1 MSHAAE
7 ASTDHCIWLHQ
18 YWCRLDKSDLWR
30 MMEGTGERMESV
42 EVNVDQRFEYFGSE
56 VEGLG
61 YGHLWRTFFSLYSSS
76 IGTGPNPW
84 R

>member
-56 VEGLG
+56 AEGG
-61 YGHLWRTFFSLYSSS
+61 GA
-76 IGTGPNPW
+76 IGEMEEKSVFLLRMGESKNMV
-84 R
+84 

>member
-56 VEGLG
+56 AGWG
-61 YGHLWRTFFSLYSSS
+61 A
-76 IGTGPNPW
+76 IGEMEEKSAFLLRMGESKNMV
-84 R
+84 

>member
-18 YWCRLDKSDLWR
+18 YWCRLDKSGLWR

-56 VEGLG
+56 AEGG
-61 YGHLWRTFFSLYSSS
+61 GGDWRNGGEVCFLVKD
-76 IGTGPNPW
+76 G
-84 R
+84 RV

>member
-18 YWCRLDKSDLWR
+18 YWCRLDKNDLWR

-56 VEGLG
+56 AEGG
-61 YGHLWRTFFSLYSSS
+61 GDWRNGGEVCFLVKD
-76 IGTGPNPW
+76 G
-84 R
+84 RV

>member
-18 YWCRLDKSDLWR
+18 YCCRLDKSDLWR

-56 VEGLG
+56 GEGG
-61 YGHLWRTFFSLYSSS
+61 GA
-76 IGTGPNPW
+76 IGEMEEKSAFLLRMGESKNMV
-84 R
+84 